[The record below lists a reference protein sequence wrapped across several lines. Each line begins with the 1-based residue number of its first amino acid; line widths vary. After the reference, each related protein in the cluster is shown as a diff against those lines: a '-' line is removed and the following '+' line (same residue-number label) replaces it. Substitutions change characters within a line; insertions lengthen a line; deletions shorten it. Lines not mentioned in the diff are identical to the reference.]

1 LQPPAP
7 ITIGY
12 RCDRKVG
19 HLWAPIHAPVD
30 NTGSMPKELT
40 YAKATEPSAAHPLV
54 SVVMAVR
61 DGAATVRQSIDSILD
76 QSLDDLELI
85 VIDDGSTDRTVD
97 EVAAVADRRIRLVS
111 LPSPRGR
118 SEATNEA
125 ILRSRARYVAIADAD
140 DISLP
145 HRVER
150 QVAFLNTHD
159 QVSVLG
165 GQIRHFGAWGG
176 PVLLT
181 EFPTDPDAIL
191 ARFGRG
197 HMALAHPTAMFR
209 RSVFDEVGL
218 YFSECFR
225 AQDLQLLLRTCGF
238 GVIAALPDVLVHYR
252 TDRRLPSWSYWRKS
266 ADYRR
271 YAVYSAARH
280 RMGLVAEN
288 YSLFSSQMCVRAT
301 RWLDP
306 LRYVRGMVPHYLGSR
321 ERLE

>member
-1 LQPPAP
+1 MILCLA
-7 ITIGY
+7 
-12 RCDRKVG
+12 
-19 HLWAPIHAPVD
+19 
-30 NTGSMPKELT
+30 T
-40 YAKATEPSAAHPLV
+40 Y
-54 SVVMAVR
+54 
-61 DGAATVRQSIDSILD
+61 
-76 QSLDDLELI
+76 
-85 VIDDGSTDRTVD
+85 GSTDFQPSSSMETPRTANPCLKD
-97 EVAAVADRRIRLVS
+97 LS
-111 LPSPRGR
+111 PSSPRGR

-145 HRVER
+145 HRIER
-150 QVAFLNTHD
+150 QVAFLKTHD
-159 QVSVLG
+159 QVTVLG

-176 PVLLT
+176 PILLT

-197 HMALAHPTAMFR
+197 HMAVAHPTAMFR
-209 RSVFDEVGL
+209 RSVFVEVGL
-218 YFSECFR
+218 YFSECLR

-238 GVIAALPDVLVHYR
+238 GVIAALPDALVDYR
-252 TDRRLPSWSYWRKS
+252 TGRRLPNWSYWRKS

-280 RMGLVAEN
+280 RMGLVAES
-288 YSLFSSQMCVRAT
+288 YSSFSSQMSVRAT

-306 LRYVRGMVPHYLGSR
+306 LRYVRGMVPYYLGSP